1 MRFLFSSLFGRIS
14 AIFLV
19 LLLALS
25 LAQLVLSVQSARS
38 FSHEAD
44 QSLNRHLARNLAQ
57 RFQPALT
64 DGVDHEAVAGLM
76 RDMQVFNPRVESYLL
91 DAQGGILAYSQGG
104 RSLEARRVAMEPIL
118 RFLDAKRKL
127 VLPLYGQDPRHRSE
141 FRPFSA
147 APLRIAGRLGYL
159 YLILGGEQYQSI
171 ASMVETSYII
181 QNSFISLGATFFLIG
196 LAGLLVFF
204 LLTKRL
210 RAMMGVVRAFEAGDH
225 AQRVRDDSQDEIGQ
239 LARAFNEMAGQVEAT
254 LERLHSSD
262 AMRRELIANV
272 SHDLRSPLTSAQ
284 GYLETLLMKEHQLPA
299 AKRREFL
306 EIIHANIARLG
317 KLVTELFELSKLEA
331 GQVQLSFEPFS
342 ISELAQDVIV
352 KFQPQARNGGISL
365 SSNGS
370 RTLPFVRADI
380 GLIERVLVNLIDNAL
395 RHTPPE
401 GRVEV
406 EMTARED
413 GFGEDATGEIA
424 TGEMATGEIATGERA
439 TVRGG
444 VRVRVADSGRGI
456 PPEALPY
463 VFERFYRADKSRSRG
478 SGDGGGSG
486 GGSGLGLAIVKRIL
500 ELHGS
505 QIEVTSTPD
514 VGTVFTFDLPLH
526 SHPARESG
534 GRRAS

>member
-25 LAQLVLSVQSARS
+25 LAQLVVSVQSARN
-38 FSHEAD
+38 FSHESD
-44 QSLNRHLARNLAQ
+44 QSLNRHLARNLAK

-64 DGVDHEAVAGLM
+64 DGVDQEAVGKLLQ
-76 RDMQVFNPRVESYLL
+76 DMMIFNPRVEGYLL
-91 DAQGGILAYSQGG
+91 DAQGGIVAYAEAGGSPETKRVTLA
-104 RSLEARRVAMEPIL
+104 PIL
-118 RFLDAKRKL
+118 RFLDGKRKL
-127 VLPLYGQDPRHRSE
+127 VLPLYGQDPRHRTE

-147 APLRIAGRLGYL
+147 APVRIGGQTGYL
-159 YLILGGEQYQSI
+159 YLILGGEQYRSI

-181 QNSFISLGATFFLIG
+181 QNSFISLAATFFLIG

-210 RAMMGVVRAFEAGDH
+210 RAMMGVVRAFKAGDH

-239 LARAFNEMAGQVEAT
+239 LARAFNEMADQVEAT
-254 LERLHSSD
+254 LERLQSSD

-284 GYLETLLMKEHQLPA
+284 GYLETLLMKEHRLPA
-299 AKRREFL
+299 GEKREFL
-306 EIIHANIARLG
+306 EIIHANITRLG
-317 KLVTELFELSKLEA
+317 KLVAELFELSKLEA
-331 GQVQLSFEPFS
+331 GQVQARFEPFS

-352 KFQPQARNGGISL
+352 KFQPQARDGAISL
-365 SSNGS
+365 SSRGS
-370 RTLPFVRADI
+370 RNLPFVRADI

-395 RHTPPE
+395 RYTPPE
-401 GRVEV
+401 GRVDV
-406 EMTARED
+406 EITLRKD
-413 GFGEDATGEIA
+413 GIGEGVTGESASGKGASVGSAI
-424 TGEMATGEIATGERA
+424 
-439 TVRGG
+439 
-444 VRVRVADSGRGI
+444 RVRVTDSGRGI

-478 SGDGGGSG
+478 SG

-500 ELHGS
+500 ELHRS
-505 QIEVTSTPD
+505 DIEVTSTPN
-514 VGTVFTFDLPLH
+514 VGTVFTFDLPLNFNP
-526 SHPARESG
+526 SLDAR

>member
-1 MRFLFSSLFGRIS
+1 MKFLFSSLFGRIS

-25 LAQLVLSVQSARS
+25 LAQLVVSVQSARK
-38 FSHEAD
+38 FSHESD
-44 QSLNRHLARNLAQ
+44 QSLNRNLARNLAR

-64 DGVDHEAVAGLM
+64 DGLDMDAVAGLLK
-76 RDMQVFNPRVESYLL
+76 DMMIFNPRVESYLL
-91 DAQGGILAYSQGG
+91 DAQGGIVAYSKGG
-104 RSLEARRVAMEPIL
+104 RSLETKRVNLEPIL
-118 RFLDAKRKL
+118 RFLDTKRKL
-127 VLPLYGQDPRHRSE
+127 VLPLYGQDPRHRSKS
-141 FRPFSA
+141 RPFSA
-147 APLRIAGRLGYL
+147 APVRIGGRPGYL

-181 QNSFISLGATFFLIG
+181 QNSFISLGATFIVIG

-254 LERLHSSD
+254 LERLQASD

-299 AKRREFL
+299 AEKREFL
-306 EIIHANIARLG
+306 EIIHANITRLG
-317 KLVTELFELSKLEA
+317 KLVSELFELSKLEA
-331 GQVQLSFEPFS
+331 GQVRPSFEAFS

-352 KFQPQARNGGISL
+352 KFQPQARDGGISL
-365 SSNGS
+365 SSHGPRN
-370 RTLPFVRADI
+370 LPFVRADI

-401 GRVEV
+401 GRVDV
-406 EMTARED
+406 EITIRED
-413 GFGEDATGEIA
+413 DAGESG
-424 TGEMATGEIATGERA
+424 
-439 TVRGG
+439 TVGNGNVGSGTVGSGTVENGTVENGTVGSG
-444 VRVRVADSGRGI
+444 VRVRVVDSGRGI

-478 SGDGGGSG
+478 SG
-486 GGSGLGLAIVKRIL
+486 GGSGLGLAIVKSIL
-500 ELHGS
+500 ELHRS
-505 QIEVTSTPD
+505 DIEVTSTPN
-514 VGTVFTFDLPLH
+514 VGTVFTFDLPLQFD
-526 SHPARESG
+526 PPRKDSG
-534 GRRAS
+534 SRAS

>member
-1 MRFLFSSLFGRIS
+1 
-14 AIFLV
+14 
-19 LLLALS
+19 
-25 LAQLVLSVQSARS
+25 
-38 FSHEAD
+38 
-44 QSLNRHLARNLAQ
+44 
-57 RFQPALT
+57 
-64 DGVDHEAVAGLM
+64 
-76 RDMQVFNPRVESYLL
+76 
-91 DAQGGILAYSQGG
+91 
-104 RSLEARRVAMEPIL
+104 
-118 RFLDAKRKL
+118 
-127 VLPLYGQDPRHRSE
+127 
-141 FRPFSA
+141 
-147 APLRIAGRLGYL
+147 
-159 YLILGGEQYQSI
+159 
-171 ASMVETSYII
+171 MVETHYII
-181 QNSFISLGATFFLIG
+181 QNGVISLGATFFLSG

-413 GFGEDATGEIA
+413 ATGERATGEMVTGEIA
-424 TGEMATGEIATGERA
+424 TGEIA